1 MHEMSV
7 AMEICRM
14 AEERLQEQAPRLRV
28 VGLDVGDDSG
38 LESDNLQFCLDVLLS
53 QPPFGLAHSSVRR
66 LAGDSLRLDFLEVD
80 DGSPDD

>member
-7 AMEICRM
+7 AMEVCRM
-14 AEERLQEQAPRLRV
+14 AEERLQAEAPRLRV

-53 QPPFGLAHSSVRR
+53 QPPFGSAHVCVRR
-66 LAGDSLRLDFLEVD
+66 LAGDALRLDYLEVD
-80 DGSPDD
+80 DDSPDD